1 MASKNDL
8 STFKKTSSAPPV
20 LQSVPK
26 QIGRPKTKEKR
37 TFKVTL
43 SLTEE
48 EGRALQEK
56 AGLAPL
62 AKLLLV
68 KLQETDVF
76 DRIR

>member
-8 STFKKTSSAPPV
+8 SSFKKDTPPPAV

-26 QIGRPKTKEKR
+26 QVGRPKATEKR

-48 EGRALQEK
+48 EGRVLQEK
-56 AGLAPL
+56 AGIAPL
-62 AKLLLV
+62 AKLIMV
-68 KLQETDVF
+68 KLQETDIF
-76 DRIR
+76 D

>member
-8 STFKKTSSAPPV
+8 SSFKKETTPPPAV

-26 QIGRPKTKEKR
+26 QVGRPKSADKR

-48 EGRALQEK
+48 EGRVLQEK
-56 AGLAPL
+56 AGIAPL
-62 AKLLLV
+62 AKLLMV
-68 KLQETDVF
+68 KLHETDVF
-76 DRIR
+76 E